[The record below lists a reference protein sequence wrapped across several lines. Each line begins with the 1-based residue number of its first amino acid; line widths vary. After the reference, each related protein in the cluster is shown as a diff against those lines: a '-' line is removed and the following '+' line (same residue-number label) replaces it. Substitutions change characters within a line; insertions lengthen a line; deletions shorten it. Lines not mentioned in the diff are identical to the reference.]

1 MSNNYSY
8 STFDSNYDT
17 FRETDPIFPQN
28 TRTRKLNTEPLIKL
42 CETSANGIKSLIKYV
57 SNKIYQRHNYEEV
70 LKGVAAK
77 NLTHRAES
85 GIAEAKAP
93 QIQS

>member
-1 MSNNYSY
+1 MCIYS
-8 STFDSNYDT
+8 SIV
-17 FRETDPIFPQN
+17 EKL
-28 TRTRKLNTEPLIKL
+28 TRNSFAAVE
-42 CETSANGIKSLIKYV
+42 
-57 SNKIYQRHNYEEV
+57 RHNYEEV